1 MGNPKE
7 RLHKLDSHSWY
18 LEPKQVRKQL
28 RSNDTKKQITNFNP
42 KTESSDLLGR
52 KKFSLIEFDYTE
64 LFKIIDSV
72 GNLSHIKK
80 YLLNN

>member
-1 MGNPKE
+1 MGDSKE
-7 RLHKLDSHSWY
+7 RLHKLNSHSWH
-18 LEPKQVRKQL
+18 LEPEQVRKQL
-28 RSNDTKKQITNFNP
+28 RSDDTKKQITNFNP

-52 KKFSLIEFDYTE
+52 ERFSLIEFDYTE
-64 LFKIIDSV
+64 LFKIMDNV